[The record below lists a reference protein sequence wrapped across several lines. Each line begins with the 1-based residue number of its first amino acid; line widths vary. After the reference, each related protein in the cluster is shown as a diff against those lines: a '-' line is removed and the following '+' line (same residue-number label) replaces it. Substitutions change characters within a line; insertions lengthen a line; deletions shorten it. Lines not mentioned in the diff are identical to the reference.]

1 MIKREVREKRN
12 NLCKEGSL
20 LQKESW
26 NKDYNKA
33 MQLREKQEQIYK
45 QWQFYNNFIK
55 ASEEVNNNV
64 SKIKR

>member
-1 MIKREVREKRN
+1 MFKKDVYEKRK
-12 NLCKEGSL
+12 NLCKEGCL
-20 LQKESW
+20 LKKESW

-33 MQLREKQEQIYK
+33 IEIRKKQNEIYK